1 MPGAR
6 RTARPLLPVG
16 HVFVPVWLPAA
27 LSGLE
32 CASLRFIFCHFTTS
46 WKITATSAANAPRV
60 VMIAPI
66 TVSQPGM
73 SELPPLTVTAMVG
86 GTTSVMGGA
95 GDGVCTAVWPG
106 EGDRVGVGATV
117 GVGWRVTVEWWT
129 LFSSTRATPSPAM
142 KIATAAP
149 IQSCR
154 DKESQDASGSSGGRF
169 TAQTVAPIRAR
180 RHRSSGPRSG
190 ATRREMRGAGSLER
204 DGSRP
209 GYALSPGAP
218 GIPGNDVGNG
228 LGLHVAQ
235 FLVGALDWALL
246 EAAEAARVA
255 VGFGATPADAVRLGD
270 LASGHA
276 FAVEFRGP
284 GGRERADPA
293 GHVASCSRW

>member
-1 MPGAR
+1 MILVGQGQSQDQDQARGGLAVIIVHPPAWARAQLEVTGEQQGQVPASLSRGARQLTAQGNPPGRRQPKPGASHQ
-6 RTARPLLPVG
+6 PGPG

-73 SELPPLTVTAMVG
+73 PELPPLTVTAMVG

-95 GDGVCTAVWPG
+95 GDGVCAAVWPG
-106 EGDRVGVGATV
+106 EGDRVGVGAAV

-142 KIATAAP
+142 TIATAAP

-169 TAQTVAPIRAR
+169 TAQTVAPIRAT
-180 RHRSSGPRSG
+180 RHRSSSPRPG
-190 ATRREMRGAGSLER
+190 ATCREMRRPAGLER
-204 DGSRP
+204 DGR
-209 GYALSPGAP
+209 GWGTRC
-218 GIPGNDVGNG
+218 
-228 LGLHVAQ
+228 H
-235 FLVGALDWALL
+235 
-246 EAAEAARVA
+246 RVLPE
-255 VGFGATPADAVRLGD
+255 FPATM
-270 LASGHA
+270 
-276 FAVEFRGP
+276 
-284 GGRERADPA
+284 
-293 GHVASCSRW
+293 